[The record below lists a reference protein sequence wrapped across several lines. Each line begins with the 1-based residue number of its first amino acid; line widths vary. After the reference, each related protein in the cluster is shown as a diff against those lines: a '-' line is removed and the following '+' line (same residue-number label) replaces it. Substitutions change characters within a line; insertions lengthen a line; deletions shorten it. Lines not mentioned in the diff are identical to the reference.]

1 MQRFYSIALLG
12 SIAASAMLVVAPAA
26 QAAKE
31 FKVVTGLARNHD
43 QIEIF
48 FDHFL
53 KPINADKA
61 SPFKLKYLGSTEITP
76 RKQLGPAIKR
86 GLFDVLMSP
95 SSYYAG
101 YVAEGR
107 YAAIANQGHK
117 ALRANGA
124 YDALQ
129 EAWAKGINARII
141 AWPYW
146 KGTTFHIYL
155 TNKPKLSKKTGI
167 TLVGQKMRAV
177 SLYIPLLKAMGATP
191 VVISPSEVFTALQ
204 RGVVTGLAWPEG
216 AITKYG
222 WQKYIK
228 AKISTG
234 FWRSST
240 MMVMNLDKYKAL
252 TKKERV
258 YLEAAALKLEDESGA
273 AQRKIIDI
281 DNKKVFAEGVKLVNL
296 DAAHEKAYLNTIFGA
311 TWDAAKTDKKLVVP
325 YAKLRKLLYKE

>member
-1 MQRFYSIALLG
+1 MPRFNSLALLG
-12 SIAASAMLVVAPAA
+12 SIAASALMIAAPAA
-26 QAAKE
+26 EAAKE

-43 QIEIF
+43 QIEVF
-48 FDHFL
+48 FNHFM

-61 SPFKLKYLGSTEITP
+61 SPITMKYLGGTEITP

-86 GLFDVLMSP
+86 GLFDILHSP

-117 ALRANGA
+117 ELRANGA

-129 EAWAKGINARII
+129 KAWAKGINARILS
-141 AWPYW
+141 WPYW
-146 KGTTFHIYL
+146 NGTTFHIYL
-155 TNKPKLSKKTGI
+155 TNEPKLSTETGI
-167 TLVGQKMRAV
+167 TLEGQKMRAV

-240 MMVMNLDKYKAL
+240 MMVMNLDKYKSL
-252 TKKERV
+252 TKAERD
-258 YLEAAALKLEDESGA
+258 YLEAAALKLEDESGP

-281 DNKKVFAEGVKLVNL
+281 DNAKVFAEGVKLIKL
-296 DAAHEKAYLNTIFGA
+296 DAAHEKAYLSTIFGA
-311 TWDAAKTDKKLVVP
+311 TWDAAKTDKKLTVP
-325 YAKLRKLLYKE
+325 YAQLRSLLYKE